1 MTQTHTRTIKALAPI
16 ECPEHPF
23 SRVLVLFMSLAVFA
37 LLIGVLNFIF
47 RELYMDVFITQTA
60 LDQVVVKD
68 EYIDMW
74 LVGLRFDAKL
84 AYWLMLPGILVSLLG
99 AMGPAFFRLC
109 VRIISVWV
117 ALCAAWLVPLEIMD
131 KIL

>member
-60 LDQVVVKD
+60 LDQRVHYAD
-68 EYIDMW
+68 
-74 LVGLRFDAKL
+74 
-84 AYWLMLPGILVSLLG
+84 G
-99 AMGPAFFRLC
+99 ARSSSC
-109 VRIISVWV
+109 
-117 ALCAAWLVPLEIMD
+117 
-131 KIL
+131 